1 MSHPVKEML
10 DKLSTFPRGSM
21 FFGFCERAH
30 ELVAVLCPSAIRCVW
45 NSEGVTCGE
54 IGLKVVTL
62 CMMFERVR
70 KEMRGILPNPSALR
84 DEGTVDLVSIH
95 GGE

>member
-45 NSEGVTCGE
+45 VSEGVTCGE
-54 IGLKVVTL
+54 IG
-62 CMMFERVR
+62 
-70 KEMRGILPNPSALR
+70 
-84 DEGTVDLVSIH
+84 
-95 GGE
+95 